1 MVQAH
6 EVPEAPASGCDPPTP
21 APAPWSESPAELQ
34 PQADPDL
41 AVEWIERTGLDG
53 RLVIERADAGPGWD
67 EAIDPPPPCEQC
79 GGIVRWIDAAG
90 GLHCPTCNPSQTADR
105 LRRLA
110 SEARARYRSAPQ
122 ADAGGDPQ
130 APAPW
135 RLPPWPPV
143 VDPRIIADP
152 VPECRECGRPRVIP
166 GQPGRPVGLC
176 YPCWL
181 KANRKNAPGTNAKAV
196 A

>member
-1 MVQAH
+1 MDFDAATYLAGLFTSGQDDQKLNADA
-6 EVPEAPASGCDPPTP
+6 VPVSSGQIDHPKRPDKPEPPAAGCDPPTP
-21 APAPWSESPAELQ
+21 APRDERPADLQ
-34 PQADPDL
+34 RQAH
-41 AVEWIERTGLDG
+41 
-53 RLVIERADAGPGWD
+53 ADA
-67 EAIDPPPPCEQC
+67 
-79 GGIVRWIDAAG
+79 R
-90 GLHCPTCNPSQTADR
+90 
-105 LRRLA
+105 
-110 SEARARYRSAPQ
+110 
-122 ADAGGDPQ
+122 GDPH

-181 KANRKNAPGTNAKAV
+181 KANRENAPGTNAKAV